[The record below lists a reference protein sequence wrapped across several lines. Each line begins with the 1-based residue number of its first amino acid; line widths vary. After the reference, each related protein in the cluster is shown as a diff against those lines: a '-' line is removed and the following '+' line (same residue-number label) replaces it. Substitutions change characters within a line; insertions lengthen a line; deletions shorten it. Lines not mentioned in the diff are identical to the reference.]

1 MEEPRVPTTPPHSL
15 EAEKSILGSMLLS
28 HTAVEQAMET
38 LCASDFYLARHQDI
52 FQAIKGIYDRGEAI
66 DSVTVIDALDRM
78 GKLASVGGVMYI
90 TELSLYVPSAANAAH
105 YIRIVEERSVMR
117 QLIEAS
123 TAIASDAFSGE
134 KSLEQMLDDAE
145 RAIFNISMKKTS
157 DTLVHI
163 SETVLS
169 CYNRVGEL
177 MKLNGALTGVT
188 TGFADLD
195 KLTSG
200 MQPSDLII
208 IAGRPS
214 MGKTAFA
221 LNLAQNA
228 AVKGKKT
235 VCIFSLE
242 MSREQLVQRMLCSD
256 SGVNMQSV
264 RTGTITDAELIRIAS
279 SLDPLSK
286 ASIYID
292 DSAGCS
298 VAEIRSKCRRLQSRV
313 GLDMVVI
320 DYLQVMQTSGKYDN
334 RVLEICETTRKL
346 KILARELNVP
356 IILLSQLS
364 RGPEQRT
371 DHRPVMAD
379 LRESGAIEQDADV
392 IMLLYRPAVYDAEAD
407 NTTELV
413 FGMTILMIRNHFNG
427 TSGTELKGKKLGI
440 HAYGQ
445 VGRNVARIAKGFDM
459 EIYAF
464 DPYCPDDVMKKDG
477 VTPVASAEELYK
489 TCQFVSLH
497 IPATAETKQSINYSL
512 LSLMPKG
519 ALLINTARKEVIYEE
534 DLARILEDRT
544 DFHYVADVAPTIAD
558 TLKEKFGNRIF
569 FTPKKMGAQTSEA
582 NINAGIAAARQ
593 SVGYLKDSIDKFRV
607 NK

>member
-228 AVKGKKT
+228 AIKGKKT

-286 ASIYID
+286 ANIYID

-320 DYLQVMQTSGKYDN
+320 DYLQLMQTSGKYDN
-334 RVLEICETTRKL
+334 RVLEISETTRKL

-371 DHRPVMAD
+371 DHRPIMAD

-407 NTTELV
+407 NTTEV
-413 FGMTILMIRNHFNG
+413 IVAKHRNG
-427 TSGTELKGKKLGI
+427 PTATVKLAWI
-440 HAYGQ
+440 DSSAKFADLDTT
-445 VGRNVARIAKGFDM
+445 GREEGF
-459 EIYAF
+459 
-464 DPYCPDDVMKKDG
+464 
-477 VTPVASAEELYK
+477 
-489 TCQFVSLH
+489 
-497 IPATAETKQSINYSL
+497 
-512 LSLMPKG
+512 
-519 ALLINTARKEVIYEE
+519 
-534 DLARILEDRT
+534 
-544 DFHYVADVAPTIAD
+544 
-558 TLKEKFGNRIF
+558 
-569 FTPKKMGAQTSEA
+569 
-582 NINAGIAAARQ
+582 
-593 SVGYLKDSIDKFRV
+593 
-607 NK
+607 